1 MIPKSNRK
9 TIAWC
14 FVVRSWRV
22 LQACS
27 HLLEVRKASD
37 SDSAVLHNIRSD
49 VWLIPTEGIHSCI
62 CAHWQQ
68 QKKKSRNLGRGI
80 WFECNL
86 VRMQT
91 RDRYVIGLMCREL
104 HCTLWAVQ
112 MSQEAGIVQGAIK
125 GKAVKVWKADLQ
137 KILHWF
143 RKPV

>member
-1 MIPKSNRK
+1 MSDWYPRK
-9 TIAWC
+9 VSIAAYA
-14 FVVRSWRV
+14 
-22 LQACS
+22 LT
-27 HLLEVRKASD
+27 D
-37 SDSAVLHNIRSD
+37 NN
-49 VWLIPTEGIHSCI
+49 
-62 CAHWQQ
+62 
-68 QKKKSRNLGRGI
+68 KKKSQETWGGI